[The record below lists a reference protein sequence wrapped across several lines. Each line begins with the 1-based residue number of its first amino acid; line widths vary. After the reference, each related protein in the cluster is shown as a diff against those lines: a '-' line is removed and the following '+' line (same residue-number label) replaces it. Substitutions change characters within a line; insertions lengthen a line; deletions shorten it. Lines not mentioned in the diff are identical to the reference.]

1 MKSALVVSLCCV
13 LMGACTTI
21 KLNGDNT
28 NTITHKAGEG
38 VAQDLA
44 ARACHRA
51 GERRAVIIST
61 MNKDPSKPEG
71 TGRQVTT
78 FRCTSQDS
86 QTPSQ

>member
-1 MKSALVVSLCCV
+1 MRSALVVSMCCI
-13 LMGACTTI
+13 LLSACTTI
-21 KLNGDNT
+21 KLNDDNT

-71 TGRQVTT
+71 TGRQVTI
-78 FRCTSQDS
+78 FRCTSQEP

>member
-21 KLNGDNT
+21 KLNDDNT
-28 NTITHKAGEG
+28 NTITHEAGEG

-44 ARACHRA
+44 TRACHRA

>member
-1 MKSALVVSLCCV
+1 MRSAQVVSLCCV
-13 LMGACTTI
+13 LLGACTTI
-21 KLNGDNT
+21 KLNDDNT
-28 NTITHKAGEG
+28 NTITHNAGEG

-44 ARACHRA
+44 GRACHRA

-61 MNKDPSKPEG
+61 LNKDPSKPEG

>member
-21 KLNGDNT
+21 KLNDDNT

-44 ARACHRA
+44 GRACHRA

>member
-1 MKSALVVSLCCV
+1 MRAALVVSIGCIL
-13 LMGACTTI
+13 LGACTTI
-21 KLNGDNT
+21 TLNDDNT

-44 ARACHRA
+44 ARACHKA

-78 FRCTSQDS
+78 FRCTSLEP
-86 QTPSQ
+86 QTPPQ

>member
-21 KLNGDNT
+21 KLNDDNT

-38 VAQDLA
+38 VAQGLA